1 MENFTINQHYI
12 DLALTYGPKIL
23 MSIVILFAGLWL
35 IKKITF
41 TIEKGMERSGIDADL
56 RPFLVS
62 VLNALMK
69 IFLFL
74 GVANMVGIETTS
86 IVAIIAS
93 AAFAVGL
100 ALQGTL
106 SNFAAGIM
114 ILIFKPYRIG
124 DQIEMAT
131 ISGKVKEI
139 GIFNTIVITTYNK
152 IIIVPNSNAVNG
164 IISNYTS
171 EKMVKTNIRL
181 PIRYNEEFGLIKN
194 LILQILRGLPEVMQ
208 NPQPEISIE
217 SFEADGFIINIAAAI
232 LPEDLEDVSTE
243 IKKQVYLALTDAG
256 VKLGVGKIKAK
267 Q

>member
-1 MENFTINQHYI
+1 MENFAINQRYI
-12 DLALTYGPKIL
+12 DMALLYGPKI
-23 MSIVILFAGLWL
+23 ITAIIILFVGLWL

-41 TIEKGMERSGIDADL
+41 TIEKGMEKSGIDTDL

-114 ILIFKPYRIG
+114 ILIFKPYRVG
-124 DQIEMAT
+124 DQIAMAA

-139 GIFNTIVITTYNK
+139 GIFNTILITGYNK

-164 IISNYTS
+164 IISNFTS
-171 EKMVKTNIRL
+171 EQVVKTNIQV
-181 PIRYNEEFGLIKN
+181 PIRYNQDFTTIKN
-194 LILQILRGLPEVMQ
+194 IIIQILRGLPEVLHD
-208 NPQPEISIE
+208 PTPDITIE
-217 SFEADGFIINIAAAI
+217 TFESDGFLINIAAAV
-232 LPEDLEDVSTE
+232 LPENLDIVNVE
-243 IKKQVYLALTDAG
+243 IRKQVYLALTVAG
-256 VKLGVGKIKAK
+256 VKLGVRKIKEK
-267 Q
+267 

>member
-1 MENFTINQHYI
+1 MENFAINQHYI

-23 MSIVILFAGLWL
+23 MAIVTLFVGLWL

-41 TIEKGMERSGIDADL
+41 TIEKGMERSGIDTDL

-74 GVANMVGIETTS
+74 GIANMVGIETTS

-114 ILIFKPYRIG
+114 ILIFKPYRVG
-124 DQIEMAT
+124 DQIAMAA

-139 GIFNTIVITTYNK
+139 GIFNTILITGYNK

-164 IISNYTS
+164 IISNFTS
-171 EKMVKTNIRL
+171 EKVVKTNIQV
-181 PIRYNEEFGLIKN
+181 PIRYNQDFPMIKN
-194 LILQILRGLPEVMQ
+194 NILQILRGMPEVLKEPLPE
-208 NPQPEISIE
+208 ITID
-217 SFEADGFIINIAAAI
+217 SFGQDGFLINIAAAI
-232 LPEDLEDVSTE
+232 LPEDLENVNAE
-243 IKKQVYLALTDAG
+243 IKNQVYLVLTDAG
-256 VKLGVGKIKAK
+256 VKLGIKK
-267 Q
+267 TKEK

>member
-1 MENFTINQHYI
+1 MENFTINQRYF
-12 DLALTYGPKIL
+12 DMALMYGPKIITAII
-23 MSIVILFAGLWL
+23 IVLVGLWV
-35 IKKITF
+35 IKKITV
-41 TIEKGMERSGIDADL
+41 TLIKGLERSGIDPDL
-56 RPFLVS
+56 RPFLSS
-62 VLNALMK
+62 VVNVLMK

-114 ILIFKPYRIG
+114 ILIFKPYRVG
-124 DQIEMAT
+124 DQIEMAS

-171 EKMVKTNIRL
+171 EKIVKTNIHL
-181 PIRYNEEFGLIKN
+181 PVRYNQEFGLIKN
-194 LILQILRGLPEVMQ
+194 LILQILKGMPEVMQ
-208 NPQPEISIE
+208 DPQPEISIE
-217 SFEADGFIINIAAAI
+217 TFEADGFLINIAAAV
-232 LPEDLEDVSTE
+232 LPEDLEDVNAE
-243 IKKQVYLALTDAG
+243 IRKQVYLALTDAG
-256 VKLGVGKIKAK
+256 VKLGVGKIKEK
-267 Q
+267 

>member
-1 MENFTINQHYI
+1 MENFTINQNYI

-23 MSIVILFAGLWL
+23 MAVVILFVGLWL

-41 TIEKGMERSGIDADL
+41 TIEKGMEKSGIDTDL

-74 GVANMVGIETTS
+74 GIANMVGIETTS

-114 ILIFKPYRIG
+114 ILIFKPYRVG
-124 DQIEMAT
+124 DQIEMAS

-152 IIIVPNSNAVNG
+152 IIIVPNNNAVNG

-171 EKMVKTNIRL
+171 EKVVKTNIQL
-181 PIRYNEEFGLIKN
+181 PIRYNQEFGLIKN
-194 LILQILRGLPEVMQ
+194 LILQILRGLPEVLHD
-208 NPQPEISIE
+208 PEPEITIE
-217 SFEADGFIINIAAAI
+217 TFETDGFFINIAAAV
-232 LPEDLEDVSTE
+232 LPEDLEEVNTE
-243 IKKQVYLALTDAG
+243 IRKQVYLALTDAG
-256 VKLGVGKIKAK
+256 VKLGVRKIKEK
-267 Q
+267 

>member
-1 MENFTINQHYI
+1 MENFAINQHYI

-23 MSIVILFAGLWL
+23 MAIVILFVGLWL
-35 IKKITF
+35 IKKITL
-41 TIEKGMERSGIDADL
+41 TIEKGMEKSGIDTDL

-69 IFLFL
+69 VFLFL
-74 GVANMVGIETTS
+74 GIANMVGIETTS

-131 ISGKVKEI
+131 ITGKVKEI

-171 EKMVKTNIRL
+171 EKVVKTHILL
-181 PIRYNEEFGLIKN
+181 PVRYNQEFGLIKN
-194 LILQILRGLPEVMQ
+194 LILQILRGMPEVLHD
-208 NPQPEISIE
+208 PTPEISIE
-217 SFEADGFIINIAAAI
+217 AFETDGFLINIAAAV
-232 LPEDLEDVSTE
+232 LPQDLDDVNTE
-243 IKKQVYLALTDAG
+243 IRKQVYLALTDAG
-256 VKLGVGKIKAK
+256 VKLGVRKSKEK
-267 Q
+267 

>member
-1 MENFTINQHYI
+1 MENFAINQHYI

-23 MSIVILFAGLWL
+23 MAIVILFVGLWL
-35 IKKITF
+35 IKKITL
-41 TIEKGMERSGIDADL
+41 TIEKGMEKSGIDTDL

-74 GVANMVGIETTS
+74 GIANMVGIETTS

-114 ILIFKPYRIG
+114 ILIFKPYRVG

-164 IISNYTS
+164 IISNYTA
-171 EKMVKTNIRL
+171 EKMVKTHILL
-181 PIRYNEEFGLIKN
+181 PVRYNQEFGAIKN
-194 LILQILRGLPEVMQ
+194 LILQILRGMPEVLHD
-208 NPQPEISIE
+208 PTPEITIE
-217 SFEADGFIINIAAAI
+217 AFEADGFLINIAAAV
-232 LPEDLEDVSTE
+232 LPQDLEDVNTE
-243 IKKQVYLALTDAG
+243 IKKQVYLALTDEG
-256 VKLGVGKIKAK
+256 VKLGIRKIKEK
-267 Q
+267 